1 MKLAHIIFF
10 LFTMIF
16 SACASVKP
24 AKESTALLLID
35 AIVRSI
41 GGTEVSVEMRLPELS
56 TETSESFITNI
67 AKQTVQKSL
76 LLEGIKTEVNGIPA
90 IVKTVRNTMVTLG
103 FEKTSPFSVGSTVK
117 MLIPRKTLAI
127 MDFEVIRGNKKDVG
141 RATLEGLTSALIN
154 SGHFT
159 IVERSKLKTI
169 LDEQALSLTGVAK
182 EPSEKLV
189 GQLLTADLILT
200 GTLAE
205 VSGNTWDIN
214 LRLVNVR
221 TGQAMGAIAIRT
233 PLFKPQ
239 ELRDAGAL
247 EDDFEEN
254 LVNPSWM
261 MGYQHRG
268 IFNVALDTLQ
278 GAEETKHSLKMA
290 FNFSGDMSVAL
301 FAAIANQKKRDLSLF
316 NGIEF
321 YIKADQPLTGS
332 YAFWTSMPDDPNK
345 IDSWVSRFDISTV
358 WKRVRIP
365 FQSLTIARRWIK
377 RGAEQAGAKPGDQI
391 LRLDRVESTRIGV
404 DSGLNP
410 PVKGTVW
417 LDKVRFY
424 RD

>member
-1 MKLAHIIFF
+1 MKSSLITLLFF
-10 LFTMIF
+10 TVIF
-16 SACASVKP
+16 SACAPVKP
-24 AKESTALLLID
+24 AQESTALLLID
-35 AIVRSI
+35 ATVRSI
-41 GGTEVSVEMRLPELS
+41 AGTEVSVEMKLPELS
-56 TETSESFITNI
+56 TTSESFITDI

-76 LLEGIKTEVNGIPA
+76 LLEGIKTEVNGVPA
-90 IVKTVRNTMVTLG
+90 IVKTVRSTMVSLG
-103 FEKTSPFSVGSTVK
+103 FETAPPFSIGSTVK
-117 MLIPRKTLAI
+117 MLMPRKTLAI
-127 MDFEVIRGNKKDVG
+127 MDFEVVRGNKKDVG

-154 SGHFT
+154 SGHF
-159 IVERSKLKTI
+159 IVVERSKLKTV
-169 LDEQALSLTGVAK
+169 LDEQALSLTGAAK

-200 GTLAE
+200 GSLAE

-247 EDDFEEN
+247 EDDFEEDSI
-254 LVNPSWM
+254 NPSWVT
-261 MGYQHRG
+261 GYQHRG
-268 IFNVALDTLQ
+268 MFNVALDTLQ
-278 GAEETKHSLKMA
+278 GAEGTKHSLKMA
-290 FNFSGDMSVAL
+290 FDFSGEMSAPV
-301 FAAIANQKKRDLSLF
+301 FATMANQRKRDLSLF
-316 NGIEF
+316 SGIEF
-321 YIKADQPLTGS
+321 FIKADQPLTGLCS
-332 YAFWTSMPDDPNK
+332 FWTSMPDDPNRM
-345 IDSWVSRFDISTV
+345 DSWVSRFDISTD

-365 FQSLTIARRWIK
+365 FESLTIARRWIK

-404 DSGLNP
+404 DSALNP
-410 PVKGTVW
+410 PIKGTIW